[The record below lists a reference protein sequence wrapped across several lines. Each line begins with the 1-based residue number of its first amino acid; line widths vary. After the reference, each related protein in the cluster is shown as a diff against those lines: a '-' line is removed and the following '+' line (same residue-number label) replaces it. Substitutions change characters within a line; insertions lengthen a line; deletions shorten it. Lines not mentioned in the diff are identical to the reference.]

1 MNIFAILMFM
11 LVIFMNWMLIYSKTS
26 FNPKDN
32 RKYINIKNR
41 SLAKLLIQQKSE
53 YVKYNKVSDRIKLN
67 IPCFVSYIVLILIV
81 IISIILFS
89 CPEMPCEPVRLPF
102 SRHGGITIDT
112 YNMKVPYILAFL
124 MLFVQFDI
132 TFISLLIKLFKANNE
147 TETKGSKIGW
157 IILTLGFLF
166 VTGYLIY
173 ALFQ

>member
-1 MNIFAILMFM
+1 MYDRESLCGIIYNSNDKIVDCRSYLREIFYLLKILDKF
-11 LVIFMNWMLIYSKTS
+11 
-26 FNPKDN
+26 PG
-32 RKYINIKNR
+32 
-41 SLAKLLIQQKSE
+41 
-53 YVKYNKVSDRIKLN
+53 SDRIKLN

-124 MLFVQFDI
+124 MLFTQFDI

-147 TETKGSKIGW
+147 TETKGSKIGG